1 MYITVSIGNSD
12 NRLTQTEWHNF
23 VNDMKLV
30 IQLNTIQIHFFGGA
44 PNWDPWQNVAWIAE
58 LEEGRLEGIQAAI
71 TKVRE
76 RYKQDSAMVMIG
88 EARFI

>member
-1 MYITVSIGNSD
+1 MYIALAIENSD
-12 NRLTQTEWHNF
+12 NRLPPTEWHNF
-23 VNDMKLV
+23 VQQMHS
-30 IQLNTIQIHFFGGA
+30 IMEMNTVKIHFFGES
-44 PNWDPWQNVAWIAE
+44 WQSTAWIAE